1 MKRLIYVMLL
11 LSGCATIVHGTTQA
25 LLVDPTNA
33 AGANCRGTDRKGREY
48 RWVNTPD
55 ATYVRRGAAPLI
67 ISCEKSGFKKTI
79 FTVEETITGFTV
91 GNIITGG
98 PLGLIID
105 IASGAASEY
114 PVIVRFLLEPDDS
127 ASEKVK
133 KEYQAAKKKLLEEQR
148 TD

>member
-1 MKRLIYVMLL
+1 M
-11 LSGCATIVHGTTQA
+11 VHGTTQA

-33 AGANCRGTDRKGREY
+33 GGANCRGTDRKGREY

-67 ISCEKSGFKKTI
+67 ISCEKTGFKKTI

-91 GNIITGG
+91 ENIITGG
-98 PLGLIID
+98 PLGLIVD
-105 IASGAASEY
+105 ISTGAAAEY
-114 PVIVRFLLEPDDS
+114 PVIVRFLLEPDES
-127 ASEKVK
+127 ASDKIKE
-133 KEYQAAKKKLLEEQR
+133 EYQAAKKTLLEEQR